1 MAADHLPRI
10 TLWHDAC
17 PQVHV
22 LRHAP
27 ILSAYREEGLL
38 DSFPLHDREALD
50 ALRAKLKA
58 SGMFSL
64 PIEDIRNYF
73 GNRNQTSSRRY

>member
-1 MAADHLPRI
+1 M
-10 TLWHDAC
+10 
-17 PQVHV
+17 

-64 PIEDIRNYF
+64 PIEEIRNYF
-73 GNRNQTSSRRY
+73 VREHLTRRRHLTS

>member
-1 MAADHLPRI
+1 M
-10 TLWHDAC
+10 
-17 PQVHV
+17 

-64 PIEDIRNYF
+64 PIEDIWNYF
-73 GNRNQTSSRRY
+73 GTGNDEFGLKVLNNIWIFF